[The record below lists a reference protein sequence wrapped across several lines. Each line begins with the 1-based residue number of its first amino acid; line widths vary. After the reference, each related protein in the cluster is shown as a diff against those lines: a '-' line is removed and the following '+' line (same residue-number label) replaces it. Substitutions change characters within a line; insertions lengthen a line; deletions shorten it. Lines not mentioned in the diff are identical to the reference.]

1 MSWNYYIGRAEYFR
15 GMYVN
20 RFTSLD
26 DYLRSM
32 NYLSVMQS
40 LVIQVREL
48 VTESK

>member
-1 MSWNYYIGRAEYFR
+1 M
-15 GMYVN
+15 N
-20 RFTSLD
+20 RFTSLN

-48 VTESK
+48 VVENN